1 MCVLVVTAMFMF
13 ALSTKVDLIILNS
26 VLICV
31 FREEYKERMKAAVL
45 IDEPPPEATNKG
57 PKRKYK
63 LHSCTV
69 FSSKFTPLPFN
80 HKDQKITQKDCS
92 HNNLK
97 KKRLQKDLNVAQ
109 ILVIA
114 PFQSI
119 PPITELEH
127 KSTEITT

>member
-1 MCVLVVTAMFMF
+1 MCVCWFGTAMFMF
-13 ALSTKVDLIILNS
+13 VLPTKVDLMILNS

-69 FSSKFTPLPFN
+69 FSSKFTSLF
-80 HKDQKITQKDCS
+80 
-92 HNNLK
+92 L
-97 KKRLQKDLNVAQ
+97 
-109 ILVIA
+109 
-114 PFQSI
+114 
-119 PPITELEH
+119 
-127 KSTEITT
+127 STFKP